1 MASSIYKDQR
11 DRYSPRFAV
20 DGEWSTRSYNVY
32 TSKIEK
38 MPWLQW
44 NLPNKTKI
52 KGVSMSNEYGISK
65 FKNNTHK
72 NDLVKFEVR
81 AGLSSLPE
89 THKGKIAINQL
100 CGKIEIRG
108 GEDRVY
114 PVICDKSILA
124 DYITIQVID
133 DNAML
138 QINEL
143 EIIEDTVGK
152 F

>member
-1 MASSIYKDQR
+1 
-11 DRYSPRFAV
+11 
-20 DGEWSTRSYNVY
+20 
-32 TSKIEK
+32 
-38 MPWLQW
+38 
-44 NLPNKTKI
+44 
-52 KGVSMSNEYGISK
+52 MSNEYGISK
-65 FKNNTHK
+65 FRNNTHK